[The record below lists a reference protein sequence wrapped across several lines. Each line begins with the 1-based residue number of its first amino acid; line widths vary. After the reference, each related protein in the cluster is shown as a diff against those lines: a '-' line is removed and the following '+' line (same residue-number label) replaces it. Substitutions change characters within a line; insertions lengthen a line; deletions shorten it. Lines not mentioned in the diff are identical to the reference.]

1 MGESCKFVRNFP
13 SNLNSQKKKKMSLK
27 LRLFYL
33 LADLFAYLEYR
44 IFVSMEFLPFVDQD
58 LATLASR

>member
-58 LATLASR
+58 MATLASR